1 MKFIVFVS
9 QLFLLCNFSYSQNV
23 KKSMKRLPDTGE
35 VNSYTSTFGEDNDYT
50 IYPPFFIANGN
61 GTVTDTI
68 TNLMWQQTDGG
79 EMSIESAQL
88 YCDSLNLAGFS
99 DWRLPSAYEAFSI
112 LNHQYSNPALDI
124 TVFPKTLAE
133 YWWTS
138 DKQVNDVN
146 KVWATNSGGG
156 IGNHPKI
163 ETISAGGVK
172 RFHVRAVRDIGNIEL
187 INNRYSDNGNGTI
200 VDNFTGLIWQKS
212 LTADSL
218 TWEQA
223 LSYSDTLSYAGINDW
238 RLPNIKELQ
247 SINDETRIKPSLDTK
262 YFNINNSK
270 KYWSSTTLPNQITK
284 AWYLDT
290 QYGVVT
296 YDFKTLKHNIILV
309 SGNQI
314 STGIVINRNEFLT
327 AYPNPFSTFIHLN
340 IKSQNTQYI
349 LTNTFGEVIFIGNN
363 IELHDFSSLAQGIY
377 FLKIIDKA
385 SSIIKLSKI

>member
-1 MKFIVFVS
+1 MKFIVFTF
-9 QLFLLCNFSYSQNV
+9 QLFLLCSFSYSQNV

-50 IYPPFFIANGN
+50 INPPFFIVNGK

-88 YCDSLNLAGFS
+88 YCDSLNLAGYS
-99 DWRLPSAYEAFSI
+99 DWRLPNAHEAFSI

-124 TVFPKTLAE
+124 TIFPKTLAE

-138 DKQVNDVN
+138 DKQVNDVS
-146 KVWATNSGGG
+146 KIWATNSGGG
-156 IGNHPKI
+156 IGNHPKS
-163 ETISAGGVK
+163 ETISAGGIK
-172 RFHVRAVRDIGNIEL
+172 RFHARAVRDIGNVVFIT
-187 INNRYSDNGNGTI
+187 SQFTDNGNGVI
-200 VDNFTGLIWQKS
+200 IDNFTGLTWQKT
-212 LTADSL
+212 LTVDTL

-223 LSYSDTLSYAGINDW
+223 LVYADTLTSAGISDW

-247 SINDETRIKPSLDTK
+247 SINDETRIKPSLNTQ
-262 YFNINNSK
+262 YFNISSTK

-296 YDFKTLKHNIILV
+296 YDFKTLKHNTILV
-309 SGNQI
+309 NGNQV
-314 STGIVINRNEFLT
+314 STGIASNRNEILT
-327 AYPNPFSTFIHLN
+327 AFPNPFSSFIHLN

-349 LTNTFGEVIFIGNN
+349 LTNTLGEAIYIGND
-363 IELHDFSSLAQGIY
+363 IELQDFSSIAQGIY
-377 FLKIIDKA
+377 FLKIIDKT
-385 SSIIKLSKI
+385 SSTIKLNKI

>member
-1 MKFIVFVS
+1 
-9 QLFLLCNFSYSQNV
+9 
-23 KKSMKRLPDTGE
+23 MKRLPDTGE

-50 IYPPFFIANGN
+50 IHPPFFIVNGN

-88 YCDSLNLAGFS
+88 YCDSLNLAGYS
-99 DWRLPSAYEAFSI
+99 DWRLPNAHEAFSI

-138 DKQVNDVN
+138 DKQVNDVS
-146 KVWATNSGGG
+146 KIWATNSGGG
-156 IGNHPKI
+156 IGNHPKS
-163 ETISAGGVK
+163 ETISAGGIK
-172 RFHVRAVRDIGNIEL
+172 RFHARAVRDIGNVVF
-187 INNRYSDNGNGTI
+187 INSQFTDNGNGVI
-200 VDNFTGLIWQKS
+200 IDNFTGLTWQKTLS
-212 LTADSL
+212 VDTL

-223 LSYSDTLSYAGINDW
+223 LVYADTLTSAGISDW

-247 SINDETRIKPSLDTK
+247 SINDETRIKPSLNTQ
-262 YFNINNSK
+262 YFNISSTK

-309 SGNQI
+309 SGNQV
-314 STGIVINRNEFLT
+314 STGIASNRNEILT
-327 AYPNPFSTFIHLN
+327 AFPNPFSSFIHLN

-349 LTNTFGEVIFIGNN
+349 LTNTLGKIIYIGND
-363 IELHDFSSLAQGIY
+363 IELQDFSSIAQGIY
-377 FLKIIDKA
+377 LLKIIDKT
-385 SSIIKLSKI
+385 SSTIKLNKI

>member
-1 MKFIVFVS
+1 MKFIVFTF

-50 IYPPFFIANGN
+50 IHPPFFIVNGN

-88 YCDSLNLAGFS
+88 YCDSLNLAGYS
-99 DWRLPSAYEAFSI
+99 DWRLPNAHEAFSI

-138 DKQVNDVN
+138 DKQVNDVS
-146 KVWATNSGGG
+146 KIWATNSGGG
-156 IGNHPKI
+156 IGNHPKS
-163 ETISAGGVK
+163 ETISAGGIK
-172 RFHVRAVRDIGNIEL
+172 RFHARAVRDIGNVVF
-187 INNRYSDNGNGTI
+187 INSQFTDNGNGVI
-200 VDNFTGLIWQKS
+200 IDNFTGLTWQKTLS
-212 LTADSL
+212 VDTL

-223 LSYSDTLSYAGINDW
+223 LVYADTLTSAGISDW

-247 SINDETRIKPSLDTK
+247 SINDETRIKPSLNTQ
-262 YFNINNSK
+262 YFNISSTK

-309 SGNQI
+309 SGNQV
-314 STGIVINRNEFLT
+314 STGIASNRNEILT
-327 AYPNPFSTFIHLN
+327 AFPNPFSSFIHLN

-349 LTNTFGEVIFIGNN
+349 LTNTLGKIIYIGND
-363 IELHDFSSLAQGIY
+363 IELQDFSSIAQGIY
-377 FLKIIDKA
+377 LLKIIDKT
-385 SSIIKLSKI
+385 SSTIKLNKI

>member
-1 MKFIVFVS
+1 MKFIVFAF

-50 IYPPFFIANGN
+50 IHPPFFIINGN

-88 YCDSLNLAGFS
+88 YCDSLNLAGYS
-99 DWRLPSAYEAFSI
+99 DWRLPNAHEAFSI

-124 TVFPKTLAE
+124 TIFPKTLAE

-138 DKQVNDVN
+138 DKQVNDVS
-146 KVWATNSGGG
+146 KIWATNSGGG
-156 IGNHPKI
+156 IGNHPKS
-163 ETISAGGVK
+163 ETISAGGIK
-172 RFHVRAVRDIGNIEL
+172 RFHARAVRDIGNVVFIT
-187 INNRYSDNGNGTI
+187 SQFTDNGNGVI
-200 VDNFTGLIWQKS
+200 IDNFTGLTWQKT
-212 LTADSL
+212 LTVDTL

-223 LSYSDTLSYAGINDW
+223 LVYADTLTSAGISDW

-247 SINDETRIKPSLDTK
+247 SINDETRIKPSLNTQ
-262 YFNINNSK
+262 YFNISSTK

-296 YDFKTLKHNIILV
+296 YDFKTLKHNTILV
-309 SGNQI
+309 NGNQV
-314 STGIVINRNEFLT
+314 STGIASNRNEILT
-327 AYPNPFSTFIHLN
+327 AFPNPFSSFIHLN

-349 LTNTFGEVIFIGNN
+349 LTNTLGKIIYIGND
-363 IELHDFSSLAQGIY
+363 IELQDFSSIAQGIY
-377 FLKIIDKA
+377 LLKIIDKT
-385 SSIIKLSKI
+385 SSTIKLNKI

>member
-1 MKFIVFVS
+1 MKFIVFTF

-50 IYPPFFIANGN
+50 IHPPFFIVNGN

-88 YCDSLNLAGFS
+88 YCDSLNLAGYS
-99 DWRLPSAYEAFSI
+99 DWRLPNAHEAFSI

-138 DKQVNDVN
+138 DKQVNDVS

-156 IGNHPKI
+156 IGNHPKS
-163 ETISAGGVK
+163 ETISAGGIK
-172 RFHVRAVRDIGNIEL
+172 RFHVRAVRDIGNVVF
-187 INNRYSDNGNGTI
+187 INSQFTDYGNGVI
-200 VDNFTGLIWQKS
+200 IDNFTGLTWQKS
-212 LTADSL
+212 LTVDTL

-223 LSYSDTLSYAGINDW
+223 LVYANTLTSAGISDW

-247 SINDETRIKPSLDTK
+247 SINDETRIKPSLNTQ
-262 YFNINNSK
+262 YFNISSTK

-296 YDFKTLKHNIILV
+296 YDFKTLKHNTILV
-309 SGNQI
+309 NGNQV
-314 STGIVINRNEFLT
+314 STGIASNRNEILT
-327 AYPNPFSTFIHLN
+327 AFPNPFSSFIHLN

-349 LTNTFGEVIFIGNN
+349 LTNTLGKIIYIGND
-363 IELHDFSSLAQGIY
+363 IELQDFSSIAQGIY
-377 FLKIIDKA
+377 LLKIIDKT
-385 SSIIKLSKI
+385 SSTIKLNKI